1 MLLKMSIVLVVI
13 ISAALFWEY
22 SVASEE
28 IAYSVIKSDENIEL
42 RQYQPANAAQI
53 TMAGTRKEA
62 ANKAFMPLFN
72 YIQGNNIASEKIPMT
87 TPVSQAATKA
97 ASQKI
102 PMTTP
107 VSSQQTGEGEWVVSF
122 YMPNEMS
129 VNEVPTPKDERIT
142 IKHIPEKAM
151 AAIQFSGRPSHDEL
165 EEYADKLRQ
174 YLEANAINY
183 NNDPLFAF
191 YNSPQTPD
199 FMRRNEV
206 LFEIDKIVHK

>member
-1 MLLKMSIVLVVI
+1 MLLKVFVVLAII

-28 IAYSVIKSDENIEL
+28 ITYSVIKSDDNIEL
-42 RQYQPANAAQI
+42 RQYQPANVAQI
-53 TMAGTRKEA
+53 TISGTRKEA

-87 TPVSQAATKA
+87 TPVSQAA

-142 IKHIPEKAM
+142 IKHIPARTI
-151 AAIQFSGRPSHDEL
+151 AAIQFSGRPSHEEL
-165 EEYADKLRQ
+165 EAYADKLRQ

-206 LFEIDKIVHK
+206 LFEIDMIVNK